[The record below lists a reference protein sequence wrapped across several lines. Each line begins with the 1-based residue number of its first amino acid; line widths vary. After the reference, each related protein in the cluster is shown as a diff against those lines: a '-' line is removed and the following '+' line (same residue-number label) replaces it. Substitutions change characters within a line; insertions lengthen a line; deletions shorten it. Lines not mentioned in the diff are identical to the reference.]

1 MTRYQSGV
9 VYTEDHIAPAG
20 SVPDTYENK
29 YYERCQ
35 CRRYNFADIGSE
47 SLFEVLLHFCKRLR
61 QGQRIEHIILHP
73 VTERHMPPRPELGH
87 VKRHI
92 RLTEILGEMHP
103 EELGNADDD
112 VDTARKVAIHLNS
125 VKQHAEENSDAAVRL
140 RIILRNDLLNDDRTP
155 LSYDHFLKIAPQHA
169 VDAGPEVPF
178 IERALCVKIRCKCI
192 VTADRSLDNLRE
204 P

>member
-1 MTRYQSGV
+1 
-9 VYTEDHIAPAG
+9 
-20 SVPDTYENK
+20 
-29 YYERCQ
+29 
-35 CRRYNFADIGSE
+35 
-47 SLFEVLLHFCKRLR
+47 
-61 QGQRIEHIILHP
+61 
-73 VTERHMPPRPELGH
+73 MPPRPELGH

-112 VDTARKVAIHLNS
+112 VDTARKVAVHLNS

-140 RIILRNDLLNDDRTP
+140 RIILRNDLLNDDRAS
-155 LSYDHFLKIAPQHA
+155 LRYDHFLKIAPQHA

-178 IERALCVKIRCKCI
+178 IERALRVEIRRKCI
-192 VTADRSLDNLRE
+192 VTADRSLDDLRE